1 MPPSADAIV
10 RPASTILLLRD
21 APRFEVLMVERHR
34 QIEFASGALVF
45 PGGKTHAG
53 DLDPAWADHALGW
66 REAGDEQRAL
76 RVAAIREVFEEAGV
90 LLARDARGGPLDM
103 EPCPLDL
110 RQAVD
115 RGEIPFLDVV
125 RQAGARIDLA
135 ALTVFARWITPAFA
149 AKRFDTWFYVAH
161 APEGQLAAC
170 DGRETVDACWLTPGE
185 ALEAA
190 ESGRRKVVFPTRMNL
205 MRLAEAKAADEA
217 IAQAS
222 ARPPYAVE
230 PQVEERPEGKMLVL
244 PEAAG
249 YGPVAEPLA
258 SVL

>member
-1 MPPSADAIV
+1 MAASADPAV
-10 RPASTILLLRD
+10 RPASTLLLLRD
-21 APRFEVLMVERHR
+21 SPRFEVLMVERHR

-53 DLDPAWADHALGW
+53 DLDEAWDAHASGW
-66 REAGDEQRAL
+66 SGTDSLQRAL
-76 RVAAIREVFEEAGV
+76 RIAAIREVFEEAGV
-90 LLARDARGGPLDM
+90 LLARDAGGGPLEA
-103 EPCPLDL
+103 EPYSLEL

-115 RGEIPFLDVV
+115 RGEVPFLDVV
-125 RQAGARIDLA
+125 REAGAQLDLD
-135 ALTVFARWITPAFA
+135 ALTVFARWITPSFA

-161 APEGQLAAC
+161 APAGQLAAC
-170 DGRETVDACWLTPGE
+170 DGRETVDACWLTPAE

-190 ESGRRKVVFPTRMNL
+190 QTGRRKVVFPTRMNL
-205 MRLAEAKAADEA
+205 VRLAEARGAEEA
-217 IAQAS
+217 ISQARV
-222 ARPPYAVE
+222 RPAYAVE

-258 SVL
+258 SVI

>member
-1 MPPSADAIV
+1 MDSAAAV
-10 RPASTILLLRD
+10 PASTILLLRD

-53 DLDPAWADHALGW
+53 DLDEAWSEHALGW
-66 REAGDEQRAL
+66 GAVEAEQRPL
-76 RVAAIREVFEEAGV
+76 RIAAIREVFEEAGV
-90 LLARDARGGPLDM
+90 LLARGRGGGPLEM
-103 EPCPLDL
+103 EPCPLEL

-125 RQAGARIDLA
+125 REAGASIDLA

-170 DGRETVDACWLTPGE
+170 DGRETVDACWLTPQE

-190 ESGRRKVVFPTRMNL
+190 ETGRRKVVFPTRMNL
-205 MRLAEAKAADEA
+205 MRLAEARAADEA
-217 IAQAS
+217 VAQARS
-222 ARPPYAVE
+222 RPPYAVE
-230 PQVEERPEGKMLVL
+230 PQVEDRPEGRMLVL

>member
-1 MPPSADAIV
+1 MDSSADALV

-45 PGGKTHAG
+45 PGGKTHGG
-53 DLDPAWADHALGW
+53 DLDEAWSDHALGW
-66 REAGDEQRAL
+66 AEAEAGQRAL

-90 LLARDARGGPLDM
+90 LLARSDGGGPLEM
-103 EPCPLDL
+103 EPYSLEL

-115 RGEIPFLDVV
+115 RGEVPFLDVV
-125 RQAGARIDLA
+125 RAAGARIDLA
-135 ALTVFARWITPAFA
+135 ALTVFARWITPSFA
-149 AKRFDTWFYVAH
+149 ARRFDTWFYVAH

-190 ESGRRKVVFPTRMNL
+190 ETGRRKVVFPTRMNL
-205 MRLAEAKAADEA
+205 LRLAEAQAADEA
-217 IAQAS
+217 IAQARL
-222 ARPPYAVE
+222 RPAYAVE
-230 PQVEERPEGKMLVL
+230 PQVEDRPEGRMLVL

>member
-1 MPPSADAIV
+1 MDTPTDGSV

-53 DLDPAWADHALGW
+53 DLDEAWSDHAVGW
-66 REAGDEQRAL
+66 SELDAAQRTL
-76 RVAAIREVFEEAGV
+76 RIAAIREVFEEAGV
-90 LLARDARGGPLDM
+90 LLAQAVGGGPLEI
-103 EPCPLDL
+103 EPCPLEL

-115 RGEIPFLDVV
+115 RGEVPFMDVV
-125 RQAGARIDLA
+125 REAGARLDLA
-135 ALTVFARWITPAFA
+135 ALAVFARWITPAFA

-170 DGRETVDACWLTPGE
+170 DGRETVDACWVTPAE

-190 ESGRRKVVFPTRMNL
+190 ETGRRKVVFPTRMNL
-205 MRLAEAKAADEA
+205 MRLAQAKAADEA
-217 IAQAS
+217 IAQAR
-222 ARPPYAVE
+222 ARPAFAVE

-258 SVL
+258 SVI